1 MKRGDIVIISIVLVI
16 ALAFAGLQWITRDGD
31 IGEGD
36 LKVANITVDG
46 KPFRTVKLTKEEQTI
61 EINTDHGTN
70 ILKIHDYGV
79 EMYEADCPDQICL
92 GFGFITLPKQT
103 IVCLPHRVLV
113 EIAGSSGEDVID
125 GVVQ

>member
-16 ALAFAGLQWITRDGD
+16 ALAFAGMQWLTRDGD

-36 LKVANITVDG
+36 LKVAHITVDG
-46 KPFRTVKLTKEEQTI
+46 QPFRTVKLTKEEQTI

-92 GFGFITLPKQT
+92 GFGFITMPKQT

-113 EIAGSSGEDVID
+113 EIAGSAGEDVID
-125 GVVQ
+125 GIVQ